1 MHAHVCPGCPW
12 MGRDEA
18 AQLADKAEHVSRAM
32 AGFAELAALSVAAVR
47 AAPRSLDYRVRAKLV
62 ADERGALGLFARGT
76 HDVVDLPGCRVLDPR
91 VAAAAQALRK
101 AIHGKPW
108 LEGADIA
115 RVDDALMVTLIA
127 RPGACDETLATL
139 AEGLR
144 AACPDIASIAVSRR
158 AHGAVQLL
166 GGAVEPLSGPSELR
180 RHLHADGPY
189 HYATFGAFVQAHP
202 DVARAIY
209 DEIVARVFAAAGSVA
224 TAGSPAAAQPPRRGP
239 RVLELHAGS
248 GALSLALAA
257 RGAEV
262 VAVEGFGPACE
273 RLERAAREQK
283 LAVTVRHGDAGEE
296 ALALARAGQRFD
308 VVLVN
313 PPRRGLDVDVRRA
326 VAELAPAHAAYVSCH
341 PPTLARDLAQLA
353 QEGLATELLAPFDMM
368 PLTEHVETL
377 AWLSRAAEPAARIL
391 FEHDDFV
398 AVLKAPHEPTTPQ
411 GEHARS
417 LQQRVRALPGLAEA
431 VPVHRLDVGTSG
443 VCLFARRPELVQGVA
458 EALATGDKYYVALAH
473 GVVRPQ
479 GTIRRPIHEQGQRLE
494 ASTRYRRSAVIAGHS
509 LVRVALDT
517 GRKHQIRR
525 HFVAIGHPLVGDGRY
540 GDRRTNLH
548 FSMRHGLDRPFLHCE
563 TIALSYRDARLEI
576 SAPLARDLSL
586 VLDSLRLDDRRPSR
600 DDGRP
605 RAARSR

>member
-1 MHAHVCPGCPW
+1 

-18 AQLADKAEHVSRAM
+18 TQLADKAAHVSHAI
-32 AGFAELAALSVAAVR
+32 AGFDELASLSVSPVR

-91 VAAAAQALRK
+91 VAAAAQALRR
-101 AIHGKPW
+101 AIQGKPW

-115 RVDDALMVTLIA
+115 VVDDAVMVTLIA
-127 RPGACDETLATL
+127 RPGADDPTLGTLADT
-139 AEGLR
+139 LR
-144 AACPDIASIAVSRR
+144 AACPEVASIAVSRR

-166 GGAVEPLSGPSELR
+166 GGTVEPIHGPSELR
-180 RHLHADGPY
+180 RHLDAGGPY

-209 DEIVARVFAAAGSVA
+209 DEIMARVFEAAGASMD
-224 TAGSPAAAQPPRRGP
+224 TAGSPAAAQPPHRAP

-257 RGAEV
+257 RGATV

-283 LAVTVRHGDAGEE
+283 LPVEVRHGDAGEQ
-296 ALALARAGQRFD
+296 ALALAQAGYHFD

-326 VAELAPAHAAYVSCH
+326 IAALAPAHAAYVSCH
-341 PPTLARDLAQLA
+341 PATLARDLAQLA
-353 QEGLATELLAPFDMM
+353 QEGLATERLVPFDMM

-377 AWLSRAAEPAARIL
+377 AWLRHAATPAPRVL
-391 FEHDDFV
+391 LDHSDFV

-411 GEHARS
+411 GEHTRS
-417 LQQRVRALPGLAEA
+417 LLERVRGLPGLAEA
-431 VPVHRLDVGTSG
+431 VAVHRLDVGTSG
-443 VCLFARRPELVQGVA
+443 VVLFARRPEFVEGVA
-458 EALATGDKYYVALAH
+458 AGLGAGEKIYVALAH

-494 ASTRYRRSAVIAGHS
+494 ASTRYRRSAVVAGHS

-563 TIALSYRDARLEI
+563 SIAITYRGERLEI
-576 SAPLARDLSL
+576 SAPLARDLAL
-586 VLDSLRLDDRRPSR
+586 VLDSLRQDDRRPRSESE
-600 DDGRP
+600 RP
-605 RAARSR
+605 RAARGR